1 MNIAPAIE
9 PFDVFAVKYAEHR
22 RTASS
27 NFLGGDPHDGP
38 MPMDYFIWVATNSTG
53 TWVIDTGFNQ
63 ATARQRGRDFI
74 RCPAES
80 LRMLGI
86 DGAAVD
92 NVIITHLHYDH
103 VGNFDLFPSA
113 TYHLQDH
120 EMLFA
125 TGRHMAHTCAHEAYD
140 VENVVGMVRE
150 VYRGRVQFHDGDA
163 TLTPGLSVHLVGGH
177 TMGLQV
183 VRIFT
188 RRGWVVLASD
198 ASHYYRNFI
207 EDRPFPI
214 VFNVDDMRSGWARIR
229 SLADSEHHIVPGHDP
244 LVMNRYPPLAGA
256 SEGSICVLHEHP
268 TYR

>member
-103 VGNFDLFPSA
+103 VGNFYLFPSA

-120 EMLFA
+120 EMVFA
-125 TGRHMAHTCAHEAYD
+125 TGVTWRTSARM
-140 VENVVGMVRE
+140 
-150 VYRGRVQFHDGDA
+150 
-163 TLTPGLSVHLVGGH
+163 
-177 TMGLQV
+177 
-183 VRIFT
+183 
-188 RRGWVVLASD
+188 
-198 ASHYYRNFI
+198 
-207 EDRPFPI
+207 RP
-214 VFNVDDMRSGWARIR
+214 MTSRMWSGWSAR
-229 SLADSEHHIVPGHDP
+229 ST
-244 LVMNRYPPLAGA
+244 AGVC
-256 SEGSICVLHEHP
+256 SSMTVTP
-268 TYR
+268 R